1 MDTSSSSPTVNNN
14 QWVIQ
19 PGDIAAR
26 VDARDLQGLLKRG
39 IIINPGT
46 NALLVDNGAIKGL
59 LHPGLHNLD
68 SVDRRL
74 IDWINTGIGSQVSA
88 WLVNL
93 NPFDLDFGAGGIF
106 TSDPIKVG
114 VRISIQAEVKEP
126 GKFGVAILSNRKSFS
141 KQELIS
147 YLYPEVNGVVDR
159 WIAKHTVQQLAEDLT
174 LRASL
179 ELALAET
186 LGLTFGKLGLGFSA
200 VRALEFNLEHLDRIK
215 GIRSSYKLQVS
226 EAEAKLEGEKNI
238 FEVLRSG
245 QVLEWAKETAKVED
259 EERRVELYK
268 RMRDAV
274 VAGKMNEVRSEADYE
289 IFLDEIDKKKL
300 LREKE
305 RAELLQTW
313 REAGED
319 HALARA
325 FSVEKIKQEY
335 SFQLEKYKIESD
347 ASLAQIQV
355 DSYIKIARQ
364 KADYE
369 YEQKLKSTRQQ
380 ITLER
385 ERWEFEQEKA
395 RLIREQEEL
404 TRKMNFA
411 SQVEKTN
418 FGLEVLSKMKRIRQI
433 DLEETLR
440 IQRENQRQIDNSKV
454 DNEIRLWEIREK
466 SEQAKKDNEIKKIQA
481 LTGVNLD
488 VIIASS
494 SPEVAAILAEK
505 NMTPDQLMARAAA
518 ISPEVA
524 NLMAAKL
531 GDVAKSKEAEVAR
544 EREINEQQKK
554 DHEAELQRMM
564 NITEKNADRIQET
577 TNHNVDQMSALGQ
590 AYARNSGGGTV
601 IIAGGGTGGQVIHP
615 NQPAPEPGQQV
626 GTKRCKHCE
635 RVVPL
640 DYRVCPYCKTD
651 FPDVA

>member
-1 MDTSSSSPTVNNN
+1 MDTTNSSPTVNNN

-26 VDARDLQGLLKRG
+26 VEARELEGMLKRG

-46 NALLVDNGAIKGL
+46 NALLVDNGAIKDM
-59 LHPGLHNLD
+59 LHPGIHNLD
-68 SVDRRL
+68 SLSRRL
-74 IDWINTGIGSQVSA
+74 GDWINTGIGSQVSA
-88 WLVNL
+88 WIVNL
-93 NPFDLDFGAGGIF
+93 TPFDLEFGAGGIF

-114 VRISIQAEVKEP
+114 VRIGIQAEVKEP
-126 GKFGVAILSNRKSFS
+126 GKFGVAILANRKSFT
-141 KQELIS
+141 KQDLIS
-147 YLYPEVNGVVDR
+147 YIYPEVSGLVDR
-159 WIAKHTVQQLAEDLT
+159 WIAKHTVQELAEDLT

-186 LGLTFGKLGLGFSA
+186 LGLTFGKLGLGFLA
-200 VRALEFNLEHLDRIK
+200 VRAMEFNLEHLDRIK
-215 GIRSSYKLQVS
+215 GIRSTYKLQVS

-289 IFLDEIDKKKL
+289 TFLNGIDKEKL

-335 SFQLEKYKIESD
+335 SFQLEKNKIEND
-347 ASLAQIQV
+347 TNVAQIQV

-364 KADYE
+364 KADFE

-380 ITLER
+380 ITLDR
-385 ERWEFEQEKA
+385 ELWGYEQEKA
-395 RLIREQEEL
+395 RLKREQDEL
-404 TRKMNFA
+404 AAKMEFA
-411 SQVEKTN
+411 SQKEKTE
-418 FGLEVLSKMKRIRQI
+418 FGLQVLEKIQRIRQI
-433 DLEETLR
+433 NLKETLC
-440 IQRENQRQIDNSKV
+440 IQSDNQIKLDSAKV
-454 DNEIRLWEIREK
+454 DNEIRLWEIKEK
-466 SEQAKKDNEIKKIQA
+466 SEQSKRADEIKKIQA
-481 LTGVNLD
+481 LTGVNPDDLM
-488 VIIASS
+488 IGFS

-505 NMTPDQLMARAAA
+505 HMTPEQLMARAAA

-524 NLMAAKL
+524 SLMAAKL
-531 GDVAKSKEAEVAR
+531 SDVAKVKEAEVAR

-564 NITEKNADRIQET
+564 NMAEKNADRIQDT
-577 TNHNVDQMSALGQ
+577 TKHNVDQMSAMGQ
-590 AYARNSGGGTV
+590 AFAHNSGGTV
-601 IIAGGGTGGQVIHP
+601 VIPGATGGQVIHP
-615 NQPAPEPGQQV
+615 NQPAPEPGQPAPS
-626 GTKRCKHCE
+626 KRCKNCE
-635 RVVPL
+635 RVVQL
-640 DYRVCPYCKTD
+640 DYRVCPFCGTK